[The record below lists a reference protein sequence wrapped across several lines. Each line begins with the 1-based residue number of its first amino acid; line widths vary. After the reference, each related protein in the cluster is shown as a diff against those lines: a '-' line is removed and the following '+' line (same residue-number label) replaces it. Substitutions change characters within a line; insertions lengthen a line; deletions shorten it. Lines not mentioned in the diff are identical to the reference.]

1 MRNVVDGKKVKNIKA
16 AFACFVTALIGMFSV
31 LLNLQNTDVLRV
43 SFTLLVTVSVIAVA
57 VFSVVP
63 KKVFYSAGVV
73 VLVYGL
79 LRGATLVNALV
90 YFANDVYD
98 SLFNGG
104 LVIISAEESVEKIPQ
119 LTEMLAFLCVV
130 AAWLITLNVRCIKS
144 LFVSMVLMFALPV
157 IYSAALTIPS
167 GWIWVLGLAYVV
179 GTVSGALVSEAAVIA
194 LGAVIIFILS
204 KDYSKPQFFYAS
216 NHKLISYI
224 EENVKWNVGNSEQGD
239 GSGQENANTSVVNS
253 GELGKLES
261 VSLSGKIA
269 GYALTYNTGK
279 PQYIKTFTGKDYIY
293 GSNRWTAD
301 TSMYLSSGD
310 SYQMYLAG
318 SEVDGEK
325 VIDKINGNRT
335 SDSLLFRKYSRD
347 ITLAGTVE
355 SYSEQVYEVD
365 TRAYSAL
372 YEIRMGSDAY
382 YNFNVFNQTM
392 TRDLLSAEEYDVKS
406 RYSQVPVQTR
416 ATISEV
422 AGGRSAET
430 LTEKLNAIS
439 YVTSFLL
446 ANYKYT
452 LSPGAVPRN
461 TDFVDYFLKENKNG
475 YCTYFATAATLML
488 RSYGIPARYAEG
500 YMLTTDELDEAMT
513 QEGTEQVVAT
523 IYGKDAHAWVEVFL
537 DGIGWINVDATPSSG
552 SSVPLSRL
560 VTPTVWR
567 YSVIEADD
575 EDLVDE
581 DDLDDDD
588 EDDEDADDE
597 DDEETAGVSG
607 VLTADDSGAA
617 LTVRVLTTAA
627 VVIILIGG
635 VTAAIII
642 LRRRADRKLKTLVKS
657 GDVVAIYDSLT
668 ALMERNGMERPESM
682 DYVDYAKK
690 VEADNSMFARRRYAE
705 IVETAV
711 NVMYSGGRF
720 EARADES
727 MKRQF
732 LGLREYLYSRMKPV
746 KRIFV
751 KYILAL

>member
-1 MRNVVDGKKVKNIKA
+1 MA
-16 AFACFVTALIGMFSV
+16 
-31 LLNLQNTDVLRV
+31 
-43 SFTLLVTVSVIAVA
+43 
-57 VFSVVP
+57 
-63 KKVFYSAGVV
+63 
-73 VLVYGL
+73 
-79 LRGATLVNALV
+79 
-90 YFANDVYD
+90 
-98 SLFNGG
+98 
-104 LVIISAEESVEKIPQ
+104 
-119 LTEMLAFLCVV
+119 
-130 AAWLITLNVRCIKS
+130 
-144 LFVSMVLMFALPV
+144 LMFALPV

-167 GWIWVLGLAYVV
+167 GWIWALGLAYVV

-301 TSMYLSSGD
+301 SGMYLSSGD
-310 SYQMYLAG
+310 SYQAYLAD
-318 SEVDGEK
+318 SEIDGEK
-325 VIDKINGNRT
+325 VIDIINGNRT
-335 SDSLLFRKYSRD
+335 GDSQLFKKYSRD
-347 ITLAGTVE
+347 ITLTRTVE
-355 SYSEQVYEVD
+355 AYSEQVYEVD
-365 TRAYSAL
+365 ARAYSAL
-372 YEIRMGSDAY
+372 YEISMGSDAY
-382 YNFNVFNQTM
+382 YNKDVFIFTPSK
-392 TRDLLSAEEYDVKS
+392 TRDLLSANEDDVKS
-406 RYSQVPVQTR
+406 GYSQVPVQTK

-422 AGGRSAET
+422 AEGRSAET
-430 LTEKLNAIS
+430 LAEKLNAIS

-500 YMLTTDELDEAMT
+500 YMLTADELDEAMT

-523 IYGKDAHAWVEVFL
+523 IYEKDAHAWVEVFL

-581 DDLDDDD
+581 DDLDDED

-597 DDEETAGVSG
+597 DDEETAGAVGS
-607 VLTADDSGAA
+607 LTADDSGNAF
-617 LTVRVLTTAA
+617 TVRILTTAA
-627 VVIILIGG
+627 VAVILIGC
-635 VTAAIII
+635 VAAAIII
-642 LRRRADRKLKTLVKS
+642 LRRRSERKLKTLVKS

-668 ALMERNGMERPESM
+668 ALMERNGMERPAGM

-690 VEADNSMFARRRYAE
+690 VEEDNVMFARRQYAE
-705 IVETAV
+705 MVETAV

-720 EARADES
+720 EAHADVS
-727 MKRQF
+727 MKQRF
-732 LGLREYLYSRMKPV
+732 LGLREYLYSGMKPV
-746 KRIFV
+746 KRMYV
-751 KYILAL
+751 KYILTL

>member
-1 MRNVVDGKKVKNIKA
+1 
-16 AFACFVTALIGMFSV
+16 
-31 LLNLQNTDVLRV
+31 
-43 SFTLLVTVSVIAVA
+43 
-57 VFSVVP
+57 
-63 KKVFYSAGVV
+63 
-73 VLVYGL
+73 
-79 LRGATLVNALV
+79 
-90 YFANDVYD
+90 
-98 SLFNGG
+98 
-104 LVIISAEESVEKIPQ
+104 
-119 LTEMLAFLCVV
+119 
-130 AAWLITLNVRCIKS
+130 
-144 LFVSMVLMFALPV
+144 
-157 IYSAALTIPS
+157 
-167 GWIWVLGLAYVV
+167 
-179 GTVSGALVSEAAVIA
+179 
-194 LGAVIIFILS
+194 
-204 KDYSKPQFFYAS
+204 
-216 NHKLISYI
+216 
-224 EENVKWNVGNSEQGD
+224 
-239 GSGQENANTSVVNS
+239 
-253 GELGKLES
+253 
-261 VSLSGKIA
+261 
-269 GYALTYNTGK
+269 
-279 PQYIKTFTGKDYIY
+279 
-293 GSNRWTAD
+293 
-301 TSMYLSSGD
+301 
-310 SYQMYLAG
+310 
-318 SEVDGEK
+318 
-325 VIDKINGNRT
+325 
-335 SDSLLFRKYSRD
+335 
-347 ITLAGTVE
+347 
-355 SYSEQVYEVD
+355 
-365 TRAYSAL
+365 
-372 YEIRMGSDAY
+372 
-382 YNFNVFNQTM
+382 
-392 TRDLLSAEEYDVKS
+392 
-406 RYSQVPVQTR
+406 VQTR

-461 TDFVDYFLKENKNG
+461 TDFVDYFLKDNKNG

-607 VLTADDSGAA
+607 ALTADDSGAA

-642 LRRRADRKLKTLVKS
+642 LRRRADRKLKMLVKS

-690 VEADNSMFARRRYAE
+690 VEADNSMFAKRRYAE

-727 MKRQF
+727 MKCQF
-732 LGLREYLYSRMKPV
+732 LGLREYLYSRMKPI